1 MNKVI
6 LGNKLGIE
14 DIVNVARNGY
24 KVEFSDEY
32 IKRVVD
38 CRKLVDKFSDEERV
52 IYGITTGLGDN
63 CSKFISK
70 EDRETIQRNTIL
82 SHATSLGEPLNEEC
96 VRAIMMV
103 ILNHAGSG
111 YTGIRI
117 ETLEHIK
124 GMLNNNVIPFAPRHG
139 SVGYLGVEA
148 HIGLVM
154 IGEGKAWYNGELMK
168 GSSALELAG
177 MKPVILS
184 SKEGLTLISGTS
196 SVTALTTL
204 AIYDAYNLAKMSD
217 ISGAMSLE
225 VLKGKLTPM
234 DERLMNVRPHVHQGN
249 TASNIRN
256 ILKDSEIVAKYKEYR
271 VQDALSVRAMPQLH
285 GASKKIIADSIET
298 LTIELNSTVDN
309 PIIFSDGEGDG
320 LAIMGCNCDGAYAG
334 IAADTVA
341 IAVTNLM
348 KMSERRIDRMINRHL
363 SELPAFLSSNP
374 GLNNG
379 IMIPQYSAAGIIGEM
394 RILSHPATTDNVVT
408 SASQEDYVS
417 MGYNAAL
424 KAYQCVD
431 LAKYILAIELLCST
445 QAQDFYKDLS
455 SAKATKAVYN
465 LIREEICFIDKDCN
479 MHPYMEHIAN
489 LVKENKVLK
498 VVEDAIGELEF

>member
-6 LGNKLGIE
+6 LGNKIGIE
-14 DIVNVARNGY
+14 DVVNVARNDY

-52 IYGITTGLGDN
+52 VYGITTGLGDN
-63 CSKFISK
+63 SSKFISK

-103 ILNHAGSG
+103 ILSHAGSG

-124 GMLNNNVIPFAPRHG
+124 DMLNNNVTPFAPRHG

-168 GSSALELAG
+168 GNIALELAG

-204 AIYDAYNLAKMSD
+204 AIYDAYNLAKTSD

-225 VLKGKLTPM
+225 VLKGRLMPM

-256 ILKDSEIVAKYKEYR
+256 ILKDSEIVDKYKGHR
-271 VQDALSVRAMPQLH
+271 LQDALSLRAMPQLH

-298 LTIELNSTVDN
+298 LNIELNSTADN
-309 PIIFSDGEGDG
+309 PVICPDGEGDG
-320 LAIMGCNCDGAYAG
+320 VAIMGCNCDGAYAG
-334 IAADTVA
+334 IAADTIA

-374 GLNNG
+374 GLNSG
-379 IMIPQYSAAGIIGEM
+379 IMIPQYAAAGIIGEM
-394 RILSHPATTDNVVT
+394 RILSHPATIDNVVT

-455 SAKATKAVYN
+455 PAKATKAMC
-465 LIREEICFIDKDCN
+465 I
-479 MHPYMEHIAN
+479 
-489 LVKENKVLK
+489 
-498 VVEDAIGELEF
+498 